1 MRTSNRCVAVIMIGV
16 MLLPSVVLADP
27 GDKVSSM
34 NKGDKAPF
42 DGLLMNR
49 QLADRI
55 EAEKKTKVDKKV
67 AKIQLD
73 AAVARTR
80 SDAKRDMDIQTGR
93 YAALKE
99 AGIRT
104 INVKDD
110 QIEFL
115 RKNYLP
121 KPWYES
127 PTFCMIVGALFG
139 GGIIIG
145 GAHIVKTV
153 R

>member
-1 MRTSNRCVAVIMIGV
+1 MRTSNRCVAVIMIGA

-55 EAEKKTKVDKKV
+55 EAEKKTKVDKKI

-73 AAVARTR
+73 AAVARIS
-80 SDAKRDMDIQTGR
+80 SDAKRDMDIQMGR
-93 YAALKE
+93 YSALSE
-99 AGIRT
+99 MHT
-104 INVKDD
+104 QTVQVKND
-110 QIEFL
+110 QIKFL

-127 PTFCMIVGALFG
+127 PVFLMVVGAFFG
-139 GGIIIG
+139 GGVVIG
-145 GAHIVKTV
+145 GAHVVKTV

>member
-1 MRTSNRCVAVIMIGV
+1 MRTSKRCVAAIMIGA

>member
-1 MRTSNRCVAVIMIGV
+1 MRTSKRCMAVIMIV
-16 MLLPSVVLADP
+16 AMLLPTVAVAAP
-27 GDKVSSM
+27 GDKVASM
-34 NKGDKAPF
+34 NKGDRAPF

-49 QLADRI
+49 QLADRV

-67 AKIQLD
+67 AEAERT
-73 AAVARTR
+73 AAVARTK
-80 SDAKRDMDIQTGR
+80 SDAKRDMDIQQAR
-93 YAALKE
+93 YTALKE
-99 AGIRT
+99 AGTRT
-104 INVKDD
+104 IKVKDD
-110 QIEFL
+110 QIKFL

-127 PTFCMIVGALFG
+127 PAFCMIVGALFG
-139 GGIIIG
+139 GGVVIG

>member
-55 EAEKKTKVDKKV
+55 EAEKKTKVDKKI

-73 AAVARTR
+73 AAVARIS

>member
-1 MRTSNRCVAVIMIGV
+1 

>member
-1 MRTSNRCVAVIMIGV
+1 MRTSKRCVAAIMIG
-16 MLLPSVVLADP
+16 LLILPSIAMAAP

-34 NKGDKAPF
+34 DKGDRAPF

-49 QLADRI
+49 QLADRV

-67 AKIQLD
+67 AKAELT
-73 AAVARTR
+73 AAVAR
-80 SDAKRDMDIQTGR
+80 SKNDAKRDMAIQVGR
-93 YAALKE
+93 YSALKE
-99 AGIRT
+99 MHLQT
-104 INVKDD
+104 VKVKDD

-127 PTFCMIVGALFG
+127 ATFLMVVGALFG
-139 GGIIIG
+139 GGVVIG
-145 GAHIVKTV
+145 GAHVVKTV

>member
-1 MRTSNRCVAVIMIGV
+1 MALPAVV
-16 MLLPSVVLADP
+16 FAAP

-34 NKGDKAPF
+34 EKGDKAPF
-42 DGLLMNR
+42 AGLLMNR

-55 EAEKKTKVDKKV
+55 EAEKSTKIDKKV

-73 AAVARTR
+73 SAVSRAK
-80 SDAKRDMDIQTGR
+80 SDAKRDMDIQMGR
-93 YAALKE
+93 YSALSE
-99 AGIRT
+99 MHT
-104 INVKDD
+104 QTVQVKND
-110 QIEFL
+110 QIKFL

-121 KPWYES
+121 KEWYES
-127 PTFCMIVGALFG
+127 PVFLVGTGIVLGA
-139 GGIIIG
+139 GIIVG